1 MNTMAIIIGLIGG
14 LGLFLYGMKL
24 MGDGLENAAGEG
36 LKSIL
41 EKATSNKF
49 MGVLVGAV
57 VTAVVQ
63 SSSATTV
70 MVVGFVNAGL
80 MNLSQAVGVIM
91 GANIGTTVTAQLVA
105 FKLDTIAPIF
115 VGIGVAIVMFS
126 KSTKRR
132 EFGNI
137 ILGFGILF
145 MGMGIMGDAMKPIAQ
160 SQQFKDLIIAIGDNW
175 AIGIVAGL
183 AMTAV
188 VQSSSAT
195 TGILIALAGTG
206 SIDMSI
212 AIPVIL
218 GCNIG
223 TCVTALLASIG
234 TSKTARKAAI
244 IHLCFNVIGTLIFIP
259 LRGPLAQLVQYI
271 SPLNTQ
277 RQIANAHAVFNI
289 TNTIILLPLSKYL
302 ILIANKVIKGEDEI
316 ERVGAKFID
325 DRLLETP
332 VIALGQVIKEVL
344 RMANK
349 AKENVEIA
357 IKAFESN
364 DEKLVEKVYKNEKII
379 NILEQEITTYLVK
392 LSKTEVSD
400 KQKGIIA
407 STFHVVNDIER
418 IGDHA
423 ENIADLTSEKI
434 IKKLEYTDEALEE
447 LKQMYDYTIHSLQ
460 LAIESYENNDPN
472 KVEELLNVEQR
483 IDTLEREFR
492 SSHIRRLNEGTC
504 TATAGAVYLDIISN
518 LERIGDHST
527 NIGENINS
535 SILR

>member
-1 MNTMAIIIGLIGG
+1 
-14 LGLFLYGMKL
+14 
-24 MGDGLENAAGEG
+24 
-36 LKSIL
+36 
-41 EKATSNKF
+41 
-49 MGVLVGAV
+49 
-57 VTAVVQ
+57 
-63 SSSATTV
+63 
-70 MVVGFVNAGL
+70 
-80 MNLSQAVGVIM
+80 
-91 GANIGTTVTAQLVA
+91 
-105 FKLDTIAPIF
+105 
-115 VGIGVAIVMFS
+115 
-126 KSTKRR
+126 
-132 EFGNI
+132 
-137 ILGFGILF
+137 
-145 MGMGIMGDAMKPIAQ
+145 
-160 SQQFKDLIIAIGDNW
+160 
-175 AIGIVAGL
+175 
-183 AMTAV
+183 MTAV

-423 ENIADLTSEKI
+423 ENIVDLTSEKI

>member
-212 AIPVIL
+212 AIPIIL

-316 ERVGAKFID
+316 EKAGAKFID